1 MAERFRFFDS
11 IDGEDERFYTA
22 DEFAEYFRQFIR
34 NGIFNGGENLK
45 VGTGG
50 KDMKVFINPGY
61 AWIEGYLYK
70 IDTEP
75 LILEHSIADPELN
88 RIDRVIIRLDKSLE
102 KRYVRAFILK
112 GTPEEEPVPPKLTR
126 NDNIYEI
133 SLAEVQVFAGKS
145 FIDAHQITDERLN
158 NEVCGLVTHLF
169 EQVDTVKIFNEWLE
183 YLKAKKIESDKSFD
197 NILSEWHT
205 WVNETQPKLV
215 QQFSEWFEGIIEN
228 AEVDVDAF
236 TSAFNAWFAGIKQ
249 QYDNWFKD
257 IEGGTYITYEK
268 LDDDIDVDEEGKVS
282 IKSHSKKEATQDK
295 LGHVRISDILKQT
308 HIEDLATN
316 EKYQW
321 GIENG
326 IVFLEKVV
334 N

>member
-11 IDGEDERFYTA
+11 IDGEDERYYTA

-45 VGTGG
+45 VGTSG

-75 LILEHSIADPELN
+75 LVLEHSIADPNLN
-88 RIDRVIIRLDKSLE
+88 RIDRVVIRLDKSLE
-102 KRYVRAFILK
+102 KRYVRTFILE
-112 GTPEEEPVPPKLTR
+112 GTPDEVPVPPKLTR

-145 FIDAHQITDERLN
+145 FIEAYQITDERLN

-169 EQVDTVKIFNEWLE
+169 EKVDTTKIFNEWLE
-183 YLKAKKIESDKSFD
+183 YLKTKKIESDSSFD

-215 QQFSEWFEGIIEN
+215 QQFSEWFEGVIEN